1 MGRILAENQ
10 LVNMKEND
18 PVTKLIK
25 TNLEFILLWG
35 EKGLHRRNTNKGN
48 QLQKKRAFNN
58 SQFSLVY

>member
-1 MGRILAENQ
+1 
-10 LVNMKEND
+10 MKEND